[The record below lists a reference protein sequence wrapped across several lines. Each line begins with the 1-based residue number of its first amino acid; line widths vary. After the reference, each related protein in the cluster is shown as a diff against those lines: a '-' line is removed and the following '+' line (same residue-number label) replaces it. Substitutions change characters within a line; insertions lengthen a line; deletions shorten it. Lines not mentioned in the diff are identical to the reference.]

1 MVIEF
6 VQIAVNSRLPPARG
20 RVMRARTLYALISN
34 PFILK
39 RNAPFV
45 DVCASRGAQLHI
57 KMHLEGKTIF
67 ITLF

>member
-45 DVCASRGAQLHI
+45 VCASRGAQLHI

-67 ITLF
+67 TLF